1 MARFV
6 DLLDATAQKNQ
17 SLLCVGLDP
26 WLPSMPITD
35 IATFASAIIDATAD
49 LACAFKPNIA
59 FYEAEGFDGLRA
71 LQQTIATAKAR
82 GVPVILDAKR
92 GDLAPS
98 AQAYAKAVF
107 DRWDADAVTVSPYMG
122 GDSLEPFLNY
132 RERGVIVL
140 CRTSNAGSGDL
151 QSLAVDDGVALYE
164 RVAHRANEW
173 NAQGNV
179 GLVVGATYPDELAQ
193 VRSICPAMPILI
205 PGLGAQGGE
214 AEASVR
220 AGLDASGMRGV
231 FNSSRGIIYA
241 SKGADYADA
250 ARTAALGLR
259 DTINITRDAMG
270 HTW

>member
-1 MARFV
+1 
-6 DLLDATAQKNQ
+6 
-17 SLLCVGLDP
+17 
-26 WLPSMPITD
+26 
-35 IATFASAIIDATAD
+35 
-49 LACAFKPNIA
+49 
-59 FYEAEGFDGLRA
+59 
-71 LQQTIATAKAR
+71 
-82 GVPVILDAKR
+82 
-92 GDLAPS
+92 
-98 AQAYAKAVF
+98 
-107 DRWDADAVTVSPYMG
+107 MG

>member
-6 DLLDATAQKNQ
+6 DLLDATTRKNQ

-26 WLPSMPITD
+26 WLPSMPVDD
-35 IATFASAIIDATAD
+35 IATFTSAIIEATAD
-49 LACAFKPNIA
+49 LVCAFKPNIA

-92 GDLAPS
+92 GDFAPS

-107 DRWDADAVTVSPYMG
+107 EGWDADAVTVSPYMG

-132 RERGVIVL
+132 GERGIIVL
-140 CRTSNAGSGDL
+140 CRTSNAGSGDF
-151 QSLAVDDGVALYE
+151 QSLVTDAGASLYKQVA
-164 RVAHRANEW
+164 RRAKEW
-173 NAQGNV
+173 DAQGNV

-214 AEASVR
+214 LEASVR

-250 ARTAALGLR
+250 ARAAALGLR
-259 DTINITRDAMG
+259 DAINAERDAMG
-270 HTW
+270 HAW